1 MSAPENTVEIPKSH
15 VAICIS
21 IDSDIEKC
29 TEEQKNIIIQIYSN
43 AKETVETIAAI
54 SELSDMVKIVKMIG
68 GIIKLLETATYN
80 NAKISGKNKKHI
92 AIVLTKKLLQNCLQ
106 SQSIHNN
113 IYDGIMQIYDS
124 VSEQVLETMVDVSRN
139 VNIAVQ
145 EAASTCCKEFGT
157 AGCVSCITSLLRR

>member
-29 TEEQKNIIIQIYSN
+29 TEEQKNIIIQIYAN

-80 NAKISGKNKKHI
+80 NAKISGKNKNK
-92 AIVLTKKLLQNCLQ
+92 
-106 SQSIHNN
+106 
-113 IYDGIMQIYDS
+113 
-124 VSEQVLETMVDVSRN
+124 
-139 VNIAVQ
+139 VNIMVNSRPPAHLAVKSSYTRD
-145 EAASTCCKEFGT
+145 EHVGIF
-157 AGCVSCITSLLRR
+157 CIFIAYLAYCLHILVHIILHIL